1 MDFPGSL
8 RPTVFMTGPLGLSD
22 VPDMSFMCSWR
33 DALTLPES
41 LPQNSENGVPHVAKG
56 LLWEPETPG
65 PLPLLPP
72 GPDPWHPGLTAQD
85 LLFRGGHPFQK
96 QPRVVLDVTEQ
107 LSRFLWDHGDIAF
120 APLGKLM
127 LENFKLEGARSR
139 SKKKTVVSVK
149 RLLQDLDGHQPWGCP
164 WAYLSY
170 RQRRFSILGG
180 PILGKSVANLLGDLL
195 HEELVTRW
203 EQLLLDDAFTGGAL
217 AWVPGK
223 TPRVGQLVY
232 PAGSTLDKLYFQE
245 VSLTPGGNPQVLR
258 DPGHIQ
264 LRGPVRQVVTRTVQ
278 GESLL
283 AVRSDYHCAL
293 WKISRQGRP
302 APLQVLQ
309 VEKGATGISLSPHL
323 PGELAVCSRSGAICL
338 WTPQDGLRRVYKDP
352 DTLVFRDPSPWR
364 WADFTAHPRVLTVGD
379 RTGVKIVDTQVRGGD
394 CHRQSSR
401 TEQRHGVGW
410 GRDLPEGMKSSRSV
424 SPAGGDGAPDL
435 RLGGLTRFLSQGP
448 PGCGLLLFR
457 GGAEASCQKGERVLL
472 TQYLGEGSP
481 ESLHSTLHLICT
493 QFSLYLVD
501 ERLPLVPMLKWNH
514 GLPSAPL
521 LARLLPPP
529 GPGCPRP
536 LLLGGQDGQLQLL
549 HITEEA
555 STPRLAGPP
564 QSLPSRN
571 DSLSAFPVLEPKS
584 QWRLQERLKAPTI
597 GLAAAIPPSASTPIL
612 SLFQLSAAGDVF
624 HQCLRLQADPG
635 PDSCAPTV
643 SWSPQATACCSQWL
657 KALLEVPP
665 APPVWAA
672 PTFSHRRLLG
682 CVEQREVEG
691 KVPEGLRAAMA
702 EGRLLQ
708 QRDLGSLPT
717 AEPPPAPEPGPDDE
731 LSKRL
736 EAAWEGRAAAWWER
750 RQGWS
755 SGPRQQPKRHKRR
768 TQLSSTFSS
777 LSGRLELSDATSPPP
792 SPDPEAR
799 PRPPGTPPSQE
810 LAQENWARGV
820 PSERQQTLRDYMA
833 KLPLRE
839 DPLEDASV
847 PPSQTSSIRAT
858 RSRQRTLQDNT
869 AKPPLQMD
877 TPEGVSVPPSQTS
890 SIWATRSRQR
900 TLQDNTAKPPLQRDT
915 PEGAS
920 VPLFQ
925 TSSIR
930 ATRFRQQTLQD
941 NTAKPPLQRDTPE
954 GAFVP
959 SSQTSSIQATPSR
972 QQTPVLSGSQR
983 IRKKP
988 RMGF

>member
-139 SKKKTVVSVK
+139 SKKTTVVSVK

-195 HEELVTRW
+195 HEELVMRW

-293 WKISRQGRP
+293 WKVSRQGRP

-379 RTGVKIVDTQVRGGD
+379 RTGVKIVDT
-394 CHRQSSR
+394 
-401 TEQRHGVGW
+401 
-410 GRDLPEGMKSSRSV
+410 
-424 SPAGGDGAPDL
+424 
-435 RLGGLTRFLSQGP
+435 QGP

-549 HITEEA
+549 HITGEEA

-597 GLAAAIPPSASTPIL
+597 GLAAAIPPSTSTPIL

-736 EAAWEGRAAAWWER
+736 EAAWEGQAAAWWER
-750 RQGWS
+750 RQGRS

-777 LSGRLELSDATSPPP
+777 LSGRLELSDVTSPPP

-810 LAQENWARGV
+810 LAQEHWARGV

-839 DPLEDASV
+839 DALEDASA

-869 AKPPLQMD
+869 AKPPLQRD
-877 TPEGVSVPPSQTS
+877 TPEGASAPPSQTS

-900 TLQDNTAKPPLQRDT
+900 
-915 PEGAS
+915 
-920 VPLFQ
+920 
-925 TSSIR
+925 
-930 ATRFRQQTLQD
+930 TLQD

>member
-1 MDFPGSL
+1 
-8 RPTVFMTGPLGLSD
+8 
-22 VPDMSFMCSWR
+22 
-33 DALTLPES
+33 
-41 LPQNSENGVPHVAKG
+41 
-56 LLWEPETPG
+56 
-65 PLPLLPP
+65 
-72 GPDPWHPGLTAQD
+72 
-85 LLFRGGHPFQK
+85 
-96 QPRVVLDVTEQ
+96 
-107 LSRFLWDHGDIAF
+107 
-120 APLGKLM
+120 M

-139 SKKKTVVSVK
+139 SKKTTVVSVK

-195 HEELVTRW
+195 HEELVMRW

-293 WKISRQGRP
+293 WKVSRQGRP

-379 RTGVKIVDTQVRGGD
+379 RTGVKIVDT
-394 CHRQSSR
+394 
-401 TEQRHGVGW
+401 
-410 GRDLPEGMKSSRSV
+410 
-424 SPAGGDGAPDL
+424 
-435 RLGGLTRFLSQGP
+435 QGP

-549 HITEEA
+549 HITGEEA

-597 GLAAAIPPSASTPIL
+597 GLAAAIPPSTSTPIL

-736 EAAWEGRAAAWWER
+736 EAAWEGQAAAWWER
-750 RQGWS
+750 RQGRS

-777 LSGRLELSDATSPPP
+777 LSGRLELSDVTSPPP

-810 LAQENWARGV
+810 LAQEHWARGV

-839 DPLEDASV
+839 DALEDASA

-869 AKPPLQMD
+869 AKPPLQRD
-877 TPEGVSVPPSQTS
+877 TPEGASAPPSQTS

-900 TLQDNTAKPPLQRDT
+900 
-915 PEGAS
+915 
-920 VPLFQ
+920 
-925 TSSIR
+925 
-930 ATRFRQQTLQD
+930 TLQD

>member
-127 LENFKLEGARSR
+127 LENFKLEGGRSR

-195 HEELVTRW
+195 HEELVMRW

-293 WKISRQGRP
+293 WKVSRQGRP

-379 RTGVKIVDTQVRGGD
+379 RTGVKIVDT
-394 CHRQSSR
+394 
-401 TEQRHGVGW
+401 
-410 GRDLPEGMKSSRSV
+410 
-424 SPAGGDGAPDL
+424 
-435 RLGGLTRFLSQGP
+435 QGP

-597 GLAAAIPPSASTPIL
+597 GLAAAIPPSTSTPIL

-736 EAAWEGRAAAWWER
+736 EAAWEGQAAAWWER
-750 RQGWS
+750 RQGRS

-810 LAQENWARGV
+810 LAQEHWARGV

-839 DPLEDASV
+839 DALEDASA

-869 AKPPLQMD
+869 AKPPLQRD
-877 TPEGVSVPPSQTS
+877 TPEGASAPPSQTS

-900 TLQDNTAKPPLQRDT
+900 
-915 PEGAS
+915 
-920 VPLFQ
+920 
-925 TSSIR
+925 
-930 ATRFRQQTLQD
+930 TLQD

>member
-1 MDFPGSL
+1 M
-8 RPTVFMTGPLGLSD
+8 
-22 VPDMSFMCSWR
+22 
-33 DALTLPES
+33 
-41 LPQNSENGVPHVAKG
+41 
-56 LLWEPETPG
+56 
-65 PLPLLPP
+65 
-72 GPDPWHPGLTAQD
+72 
-85 LLFRGGHPFQK
+85 
-96 QPRVVLDVTEQ
+96 
-107 LSRFLWDHGDIAF
+107 
-120 APLGKLM
+120 
-127 LENFKLEGARSR
+127 
-139 SKKKTVVSVK
+139 
-149 RLLQDLDGHQPWGCP
+149 
-164 WAYLSY
+164 
-170 RQRRFSILGG
+170 
-180 PILGKSVANLLGDLL
+180 
-195 HEELVTRW
+195 RW

-293 WKISRQGRP
+293 WKVSRQGRP

-379 RTGVKIVDTQVRGGD
+379 RTGVKIVDT
-394 CHRQSSR
+394 
-401 TEQRHGVGW
+401 
-410 GRDLPEGMKSSRSV
+410 
-424 SPAGGDGAPDL
+424 
-435 RLGGLTRFLSQGP
+435 QGP

-549 HITEEA
+549 HITGEEA

-597 GLAAAIPPSASTPIL
+597 GLAAAIPPSTSTPIL

-736 EAAWEGRAAAWWER
+736 EAAWEGQAAAWWER
-750 RQGWS
+750 RQGRS

-777 LSGRLELSDATSPPP
+777 LSGRLELSDVTSPPP

-810 LAQENWARGV
+810 LAQEHWARGV

-839 DPLEDASV
+839 DALEDASA

-869 AKPPLQMD
+869 AKPPLQRD
-877 TPEGVSVPPSQTS
+877 TPEGASAPPSQTS

-900 TLQDNTAKPPLQRDT
+900 
-915 PEGAS
+915 
-920 VPLFQ
+920 
-925 TSSIR
+925 
-930 ATRFRQQTLQD
+930 TLQD

>member
-1 MDFPGSL
+1 MSLTCPSCAAGETHSPCRSPCPRTPRMGCHTWPRAFSGS
-8 RPTVFMTGPLGLSD
+8 R
-22 VPDMSFMCSWR
+22 R
-33 DALTLPES
+33 
-41 LPQNSENGVPHVAKG
+41 
-56 LLWEPETPG
+56 
-65 PLPLLPP
+65 PP
-72 GPDPWHPGLTAQD
+72 GPFPCC
-85 LLFRGGHPFQK
+85 LL
-96 QPRVVLDVTEQ
+96 VL

-127 LENFKLEGARSR
+127 LENFKLEGGRSR

-195 HEELVTRW
+195 HEELVMRW

-293 WKISRQGRP
+293 WKVSRQGRP

-379 RTGVKIVDTQVRGGD
+379 RTGVKIVDT
-394 CHRQSSR
+394 
-401 TEQRHGVGW
+401 
-410 GRDLPEGMKSSRSV
+410 
-424 SPAGGDGAPDL
+424 
-435 RLGGLTRFLSQGP
+435 QGP

-549 HITEEA
+549 HITGEEA

-597 GLAAAIPPSASTPIL
+597 GLAAAIPPSTSTPIL

-736 EAAWEGRAAAWWER
+736 EAAWEGQAAAWWER
-750 RQGWS
+750 RQGRS

-810 LAQENWARGV
+810 LAQEHWARGV

-839 DPLEDASV
+839 DALEDASA

-858 RSRQRTLQDNT
+858 RSRQR
-869 AKPPLQMD
+869 
-877 TPEGVSVPPSQTS
+877 
-890 SIWATRSRQR
+890 
-900 TLQDNTAKPPLQRDT
+900 
-915 PEGAS
+915 
-920 VPLFQ
+920 
-925 TSSIR
+925 
-930 ATRFRQQTLQD
+930 TLQD

>member
-379 RTGVKIVDTQVRGGD
+379 RTGVKIVDTQ
-394 CHRQSSR
+394 
-401 TEQRHGVGW
+401 
-410 GRDLPEGMKSSRSV
+410 
-424 SPAGGDGAPDL
+424 
-435 RLGGLTRFLSQGP
+435 GP

-549 HITEEA
+549 HITGEEA

-810 LAQENWARGV
+810 LAQEHWARGV

-839 DPLEDASV
+839 DPLEDASA

-915 PEGAS
+915 PEGA
-920 VPLFQ
+920 
-925 TSSIR
+925 
-930 ATRFRQQTLQD
+930 
-941 NTAKPPLQRDTPE
+941 
-954 GAFVP
+954 FVP